1 MTAVASQGTIAAGRR
16 AWGEVGREAVWTR
29 LFLAMLLAGTVF
41 GAAIAI
47 ALRVVQESE
56 YGLLV
61 AGAAVAV
68 IVAAAIVYE
77 VVHRRR
83 HRVRRDAD
91 SSRRDLLAR
100 FGAREPAPIPAVRS
114 EELRELALRERPRAL
129 RGVVGLAIFGIALAG
144 GAIATALMLDSWI
157 RLGGL
162 FGAPLGLAI
171 AEAVRLARA
180 QRLYERTAES
190 AA

>member
-1 MTAVASQGTIAAGRR
+1 
-16 AWGEVGREAVWTR
+16 
-29 LFLAMLLAGTVF
+29 MLLAGTVF

-61 AGAAVAV
+61 AGAVVAV

-114 EELRELALRERPRAL
+114 EELRELALRERP
-129 RGVVGLAIFGIALAG
+129 
-144 GAIATALMLDSWI
+144 
-157 RLGGL
+157 
-162 FGAPLGLAI
+162 
-171 AEAVRLARA
+171 
-180 QRLYERTAES
+180 
-190 AA
+190 